1 MRYRSALE
9 AAPSTPAR
17 RRSDTSTLTA
27 RSTVFAAWTVAVATF
42 ATSLI
47 TVVEDP
53 QGYDTVPLTNAAH
66 AFVSGT
72 AVYTGKGAGDFL
84 YPPSALVLLSPLA
97 AVDHIW
103 ANRLFLLVDTAV
115 VLAATALLLRLFDF
129 RWRGMAGA
137 IALLGISIAWP
148 VVFTLDAGNVNGPI
162 LLGLAGFLLGV
173 CRGRWLLA
181 AASLGATF
189 VLKPILAPLLLLLVL
204 YRKWGALAL
213 AVAIPTA
220 LSGLVLAAAPSTR
233 SFFDITLPLLFQGQN
248 ADIQQASVAL
258 HSAAERLSVPSPAV
272 ALAEVA
278 VGIATLF
285 LIWRRWSADRAEP
298 RRLVELTT
306 IALVGAFL
314 LSSFTFRHYGIFLL
328 PFAVSVA
335 VPSSPHRHWLTAA
348 ALFGVAA
355 QRGWTIE
362 QLPDRLNELL
372 AERFTFALV
381 LLLIALGLGIRRET
395 APHDLPAPRAALEGG
410 SNPDYARLSSHDADA
425 EPGEEIS

>member
-1 MRYRSALE
+1 MQRRS
-9 AAPSTPAR
+9 TRDPAR
-17 RRSDTSTLTA
+17 GTAPARSRSYAALWTA
-27 RSTVFAAWTVAVATF
+27 RGTVAAWTVAAATF
-42 ATSLI
+42 ATSLVA
-47 TVVEDP
+47 VVEDP
-53 QGYDTVPLTNAAH
+53 QGYDTVPLTDAAH
-66 AFVSGT
+66 AFVSGA

-103 ANRLFLLVDTAV
+103 ANRLFLLVDTAA
-115 VLAATALLLRLFDF
+115 VLAATAVLLRLFGF
-129 RWRGMAGA
+129 RWRGPAGA
-137 IALLGISIAWP
+137 IALFGISIAWP

-162 LLGLAGFLLGV
+162 LLGLAGFLLGA

-189 VLKPILAPLLLLLVL
+189 ALKPILAPLLLLLVL
-204 YRKWGALAL
+204 YRKWGPLAL

-220 LSGLVLAAAPSTR
+220 LSGIVLAAVPSTR
-233 SFFDITLPLLFQGQN
+233 SFFDTTLPLLFHGQN

-272 ALAEVA
+272 ALAELA
-278 VGIATLF
+278 VGIGTLL
-285 LIWRRWSADRAEP
+285 LIWRRFTADRAEP

-328 PFAVSVA
+328 PFAVSIA
-335 VPSSPHRHWLTAA
+335 VPSSPHRHWLTGA

-355 QRGWTIE
+355 QRDWTLE
-362 QLPDRLNELL
+362 QLPARLNELL
-372 AERFTFALV
+372 AERFTLALV
-381 LLLIALGLGIRRET
+381 LLLVALGLGIRRET
-395 APHDLPAPRAALEGG
+395 AHDRSAA
-410 SNPDYARLSSHDADA
+410 
-425 EPGEEIS
+425 